1 MLAKLFSLLILK
13 PAPAKEIALND
24 MAEAERQM
32 LQHEAQAL
40 YHQKMTEYYAT
51 TYDRLRSYVG
61 M

>member
-1 MLAKLFSLLILK
+1 MFNLFSVLLMK
-13 PAPAKEIALND
+13 PLPAKEIALND

-51 TYDRLRSYVG
+51 TYHRLSGYVG